1 MCLCDDVKGMLS
13 LYEASYLGFE
23 GKDFLDE
30 VKAFTTKHLKALK
43 GSTIN
48 STLAKKVVHSL
59 EVPFHWRS
67 PKLEARWYIDIY
79 EGENS
84 MVPMLLDLAK
94 LNYNI
99 DQATYTSEIQNLARW
114 WIGMGMVHE
123 RQFGL
128 AREGLTQL
136 FALIT
141 VIDDIYDIYG
151 TLEELELFTN
161 VVESFGVNPPMLSN
175 LGVNPLALSNP
186 LNWLHAG
193 YTPTLK
199 EYLENAVVSIGGPFV
214 LVSAYLLTAGKI
226 TKEALD
232 YIESMPSL
240 IYNSSMLTRLAND
253 LGTSSRIGD
262 NPKSIQCYMHEKG
275 VSEEAARDHINYPF
289 LDEPFIS
296 SAPNLGRQSQCIYQ
310 YGDGHG
316 IPDQETKD
324 SIKSLFIEPI
334 PLGKI

>member
-1 MCLCDDVKGMLS
+1 MAFASSLICPPIYLS
-13 LYEASYLGFE
+13 PRLKPSFW
-23 GKDFLDE
+23 DLDN
-30 VKAFTTKHLKALK
+30 L
-43 GSTIN
+43 
-48 STLAKKVVHSL
+48 TLLTSEYK
-59 EVPFHWRS
+59 E
-67 PKLEARWYIDIY
+67 DIY
-79 EGENS
+79 KQNANELQEKVRQALNDSVGSAVGNLDFIDVVQRLGLRDYYKENIKRALDNEFINNNQLS
-84 MVPMLLDLAK
+84 DDDLYTTSLRFWLLRQHGYD
-94 LNYNI
+94 
-99 DQATYTSEIQNLARW
+99 
-114 WIGMGMVHE
+114 VH
-123 RQFGL
+123 Q
-128 AREGLTQL
+128 
-136 FALIT
+136 
-141 VIDDIYDIYG
+141 D
-151 TLEELELFTN
+151 
-161 VVESFGVNPPMLSN
+161 
-175 LGVNPLALSNP
+175 
-186 LNWLHAG
+186 WLHAG

-253 LGTSSRIGD
+253 LGTSSDEIARGD
-262 NPKSIQCYMHEKG
+262 NPKSIRCYMHEKG
-275 VSEEAARDHINYPF
+275 VSEEAARDHIKYLINETWKKMNKAIVASYPF

-324 SIKSLFIEPI
+324 RIKSLFIEPI